1 MFNFNLGEKKVKINI
16 LEIKNFKAIKHILF
30 DNNKK
35 VNLITGENGN
45 GKSSILD
52 AIRYI
57 LTDELDDKISSFVR
71 WGTEK
76 FEILCVFEHKGIEYT
91 LEIEGSKGAKKRL
104 TFNDEEYFN
113 SEATSK
119 LRDIIDFE
127 LTKFSA
133 ISEQGKTA
141 QLLFQKK
148 TERLNTLSRILKIDS
163 INESSE
169 NVKEEVR
176 KIRENVKIL
185 EAELTSLENA
195 EFSLMDE
202 ITLPDI
208 DEVKKE
214 FEVIEKEK
222 EEYNKKQKEL
232 DKEISEIKENISEI
246 KLSFEKKK
254 NESISNIKTEIIN
267 LENKLKD
274 IKRKKNE
281 FDSAV
286 ISSKTI
292 KDEIK
297 DLENSLNIKKK
308 ETKTVIEPS
317 QSEEYLKQIY
327 TKKIEVEQNIKS
339 IEKEIKSLK
348 DRKCPYLFD
357 CEKLEGVDVSKYEK
371 DLETTQSELTVLD
384 ISYKKISDEIKIY
397 KDTLSFNQKIEKEV
411 SDIENKISLKKESIK
426 KYQEVIDNFTEEDS
440 INTESVLK
448 LKKEEIESIE
458 HLLSIERDKQIEVLQ
473 ERINNLS
480 AREEFL
486 KEKEYSE
493 LKNKILLYDN
503 QVKEL
508 ERIRLFNEEV
518 LKKKSKN
525 ERLVS
530 VKKRELESKRKEI
543 NLMEEVRDA
552 YKDFSAYRINKGAEH
567 IKNRMNS
574 IFQKGYGKYEIT
586 FEQDK
591 SGIDFFY
598 KEVGSDIL
606 NNVVMASGQE
616 KAVLAVANRLA
627 LCSLQNLGILVLDE
641 VDNNASDDNS
651 VKLFQTI
658 LNEKG
663 FNQIWIISHCNATKE
678 YLNNLVETTN
688 YNIVDGQV
696 EN

>member
-1 MFNFNLGEKKVKINI
+1 MVSYIKGEIKVKINK
-16 LEIKNFKAIKHILF
+16 LDIKNFKAIKHITF
-30 DNNKK
+30 DKNKK

-71 WGTEK
+71 WGTDK
-76 FEILCVFEHKGIEYT
+76 FEIICEFEHKGIEYT

-104 TFNDEEYFN
+104 AFNGEEYFN

-127 LTKFSA
+127 LTKYSA

-176 KIRENVKIL
+176 KIRENVKVL
-185 EAELTSLENA
+185 ETELNSLENA

-202 ITLPDI
+202 IILPEI
-208 DEVKKE
+208 DEIKKE
-214 FEVIEKEK
+214 FEVVEKEK
-222 EEYNKKQKEL
+222 NDYNVKQKEL
-232 DKEISEIKENISEI
+232 DKEISEIKESISEI

-297 DLENSLNIKKK
+297 DLENSLNNKKK

-317 QSEEYLKQIY
+317 QSEDYLKQIY
-327 TKKIEVEQNIKS
+327 TKKIEVEQSIKS

-348 DRKCPYLFD
+348 DRKCPYSFD
-357 CEKLEGVDVSKYEK
+357 CDKLEGVDVSKYEK
-371 DLETTQSELTVLD
+371 DLESAQSELTILE

-426 KYQEVIDNFTEEDS
+426 KYQEVIDNYTEEDS

-473 ERINNLS
+473 ERINNIS
-480 AREEFL
+480 EREGFL

-508 ERIRLFNEEV
+508 ERIKLFNEEV

-525 ERLVS
+525 ERLVTL
-530 VKKRELESKRKEI
+530 KKRELESKRKEI

-641 VDNNASDDNS
+641 VDNNASDENS

-678 YLNNLVETTN
+678 YLNNLVETSN
-688 YNIVDGQV
+688 YNILDGQV

>member
-1 MFNFNLGEKKVKINI
+1 MKINK
-16 LEIKNFKAIKHILF
+16 LDIKNFKAIKHITF
-30 DNNKK
+30 DKNKK

-76 FEILCVFEHKGIEYT
+76 FEIICEFEHKGIEYT

-104 TFNDEEYFN
+104 AFNDEEYFN

-127 LTKFSA
+127 LTKYSA

-176 KIRENVKIL
+176 KIRENVKVL
-185 EAELTSLENA
+185 ETELNSLENA

-202 ITLPDI
+202 IILPEI
-208 DEVKKE
+208 DEIKKE
-214 FEVIEKEK
+214 FEVVEKEK
-222 EEYNKKQKEL
+222 NDYNVKQKEL
-232 DKEISEIKENISEI
+232 DKEISEIKESISEI

-317 QSEEYLKQIY
+317 QSEDYLKQIY
-327 TKKIEVEQNIKS
+327 TEKIELEQNVKS

-348 DRKCPYLFD
+348 DRKCPYSFD
-357 CEKLEGVDVSKYEK
+357 CDKLEGVDVSKYEK
-371 DLETTQSELTVLD
+371 DLESAQSELTILE

-473 ERINNLS
+473 ERINNIS
-480 AREEFL
+480 EREGFL

-508 ERIRLFNEEV
+508 ERIKLFNEEV

-525 ERLVS
+525 ERLVTL
-530 VKKRELESKRKEI
+530 KKRELESKRKEI

-641 VDNNASDDNS
+641 VDNNASDENS

-678 YLNNLVETTN
+678 YLNNLVETSN
-688 YNIVDGQV
+688 YNILDGQV

>member
-1 MFNFNLGEKKVKINI
+1 MKINK
-16 LEIKNFKAIKHILF
+16 LDIKNFKAIKHITF
-30 DNNKK
+30 DKNKK

-76 FEILCVFEHKGIEYT
+76 FEIICEFEHKGIEYT

-104 TFNDEEYFN
+104 AFNDEEYFN

-127 LTKFSA
+127 LTKYSA

-176 KIRENVKIL
+176 KIRENVKVL
-185 EAELTSLENA
+185 ETELNSLENA

-202 ITLPDI
+202 IILPEI
-208 DEVKKE
+208 DEIKKE
-214 FEVIEKEK
+214 FEVVEKEK
-222 EEYNKKQKEL
+222 NDYNVKQKEL
-232 DKEISEIKENISEI
+232 DKEISEIKESISEI

-327 TKKIEVEQNIKS
+327 TKKIEVEQSIKS
-339 IEKEIKSLK
+339 IEKEIKALK
-348 DRKCPYLFD
+348 DRKCPYSFD
-357 CEKLEGVDVSKYEK
+357 CDKLEGVDVSKYEK
-371 DLETTQSELTVLD
+371 DLESAQSELTILE

-426 KYQEVIDNFTEEDS
+426 KYQEVIDNYTEEDS

-473 ERINNLS
+473 ERINNIS
-480 AREEFL
+480 EREGFL

-508 ERIRLFNEEV
+508 ERIKLFNEEV

-641 VDNNASDDNS
+641 VDNNASDENS

-678 YLNNLVETTN
+678 YLNNLVETSN
-688 YNIVDGQV
+688 YNILDGQV

>member
-1 MFNFNLGEKKVKINI
+1 MKINK
-16 LEIKNFKAIKHILF
+16 LDIKNFKAIKHITF
-30 DNNKK
+30 DKNKK

-76 FEILCVFEHKGIEYT
+76 FEIICEFEHKGIEYT

-104 TFNDEEYFN
+104 AFNDEEYFN

-127 LTKFSA
+127 LTKYSA

-176 KIRENVKIL
+176 KIRENVKVL
-185 EAELTSLENA
+185 ETELNSLENA

-222 EEYNKKQKEL
+222 SDYDLKQKAL
-232 DKEISEIKENISEI
+232 DKEISEVKESISEI

-267 LENKLKD
+267 LENKIKE

-286 ISSKTI
+286 ISGKTI

-327 TKKIEVEQNIKS
+327 TKKIELEQNVKS

-348 DRKCPYLFD
+348 DRKCPYSFD
-357 CEKLEGVDVSKYEK
+357 CDKLEGVDVSKYEK
-371 DLETTQSELTVLD
+371 DLELAQSEVTILE

-426 KYQEVIDNFTEEDS
+426 KYQEVIDNYTEEDS

-480 AREEFL
+480 EREGFL

-508 ERIRLFNEEV
+508 ERIKLFNEEV

-641 VDNNASDDNS
+641 VDNNASDENS

-678 YLNNLVETTN
+678 YLNNLVETSN
-688 YNIVDGQV
+688 YNILDGQV

>member
-1 MFNFNLGEKKVKINI
+1 MKINK
-16 LEIKNFKAIKHILF
+16 LDIKNFKAIKHITF
-30 DNNKK
+30 DKNKK

-76 FEILCVFEHKGIEYT
+76 FEIICEFEHKGIEYT

-104 TFNDEEYFN
+104 AFNDEEYFN

-127 LTKFSA
+127 LTKYSA

-176 KIRENVKIL
+176 KIRENVKVL
-185 EAELTSLENA
+185 ETELNSLENA

-202 ITLPDI
+202 IILPEI
-208 DEVKKE
+208 DEIKKE
-214 FEVIEKEK
+214 FEVVEKEK
-222 EEYNKKQKEL
+222 NDYNVKQKEL
-232 DKEISEIKENISEI
+232 DKEISEIKESISEI

-327 TKKIEVEQNIKS
+327 TKKIEVEQSIKS
-339 IEKEIKSLK
+339 IEKEIKALK
-348 DRKCPYLFD
+348 DRKCPYSFD
-357 CEKLEGVDVSKYEK
+357 CDKLEGVDVSKYEK
-371 DLETTQSELTVLD
+371 DLESAQSELTILE

-426 KYQEVIDNFTEEDS
+426 KYQEVIDNYTEEDS

-448 LKKEEIESIE
+448 LKKEEIEAIE

-473 ERINNLS
+473 ERINNIS
-480 AREEFL
+480 EREGFL

-508 ERIRLFNEEV
+508 ERIKLFNEEV

-641 VDNNASDDNS
+641 VDNNASDENS

-678 YLNNLVETTN
+678 YLNNLVETSN
-688 YNIVDGQV
+688 YNILDGQV